1 METKGFLVSSATESS
16 LASVYK
22 RSFTPDIRNCKE
34 APCPVPLI
42 GYARVSTED
51 QTPLPQSQALKSAGC
66 VAIHEEQAS
75 GGNRARPV
83 LARVLERIG
92 KGDTLVVVRIDRLA
106 RSLSHLLEVIERL
119 EAKGAFFRSLTD
131 PIDTSSPQGKFT
143 LQVLGAAAEFER
155 ALIRERTKAGLA
167 SARTNGR
174 VGGNPGLRARDP
186 AALRKVRLARQDGYM
201 ERLNETAQDWV
212 AHVRRLRPDMAWED
226 VVRVVNGPL
235 PPERQWTQSRLLR
248 AVNAYVRD
256 GFLPPTVLDRAG
268 RRETDDR
275 LPAIVAAIKGA
286 DPDITLQA
294 ICTRLEEMRERT
306 PRGRTSWQ
314 PSSVKMLIERAEKL
328 GLLSTLRQSGRPV
341 DRPVH
346 DGMNSE
352 MAVLTGR
359 TKVKNWIVHM
369 QDLLQIT
376 AKEAH
381 LPVDAR

>member
-1 METKGFLVSSATESS
+1 M
-16 LASVYK
+16 
-22 RSFTPDIRNCKE
+22 
-34 APCPVPLI
+34 
-42 GYARVSTED
+42 
-51 QTPLPQSQALKSAGC
+51 
-66 VAIHEEQAS
+66 
-75 GGNRARPV
+75 

-131 PIDTSSPQGKFT
+131 PIDTASPQGKFT

-155 ALIRERTKAGLA
+155 ALIRERTK
-167 SARTNGR
+167 GR
-174 VGGNPGLRARDP
+174 VGGNPGLRTRDP

-212 AHVRRLRPDMAWED
+212 PHVRRLRPEMAWED
-226 VVRVVNGPL
+226 VLRIINGPL
-235 PPERQWTQSRLLR
+235 PPDRRWTQARLLR

-256 GFLPPTVLDRAG
+256 GFLPATVLGRAG

-294 ICTRLEEMRERT
+294 ICDRLEAMRERT

-314 PSSVKMLIERAEKL
+314 PSSAKMLLERAGRL
-328 GLLSTLRQSGRPV
+328 GLL
-341 DRPVH
+341 D
-346 DGMNSE
+346 
-352 MAVLTGR
+352 
-359 TKVKNWIVHM
+359 
-369 QDLLQIT
+369 
-376 AKEAH
+376 
-381 LPVDAR
+381 